1 MDTRHF
7 GSDVKSLSWKKCWC
21 QEFCWFAGGR
31 FEQERMPFWSG
42 YTLFCIPGVDWTK
55 VMLRSCRWNVTWF
68 ASRVRPSCFSDLSDG
83 PAGCTHP
90 PTMTFSSAS
99 FNTAPLSIVPTS
111 CTAVFPGRRNL
122 ACGAGH
128 NVSRLRRWWWQWR
141 WQWWQRPLPTRSTLL
156 SSVSTQNPLTFPE
169 IFFVATQGSHIE
181 FTYLGCHS

>member
-1 MDTRHF
+1 MLLVCWRSIWTGKNAFLKRVHT
-7 GSDVKSLSWKKCWC
+7 VLHSWGGLEESGGMWCW
-21 QEFCWFAGGR
+21 
-31 FEQERMPFWSG
+31 
-42 YTLFCIPGVDWTK
+42 GVVGEMWPDSQ
-55 VMLRSCRWNVTWF
+55 VGF
-68 ASRVRPSCFSDLSDG
+68 VRPAFPTFPTDQRAAL
-83 PAGCTHP
+83 TP

-156 SSVSTQNPLTFPE
+156 SSASLQNPLTFPE

>member
-90 PTMTFSSAS
+90 SPRLWPFPRPVLIQPLFLLCRRPALPCFLAGETWHAGLGIMSVGWGGGGGSGGGSGGRGPCLQGLPSSPQS
-99 FNTAPLSIVPTS
+99 QLKTHSLSMKS
-111 CTAVFPGRRNL
+111 
-122 ACGAGH
+122 
-128 NVSRLRRWWWQWR
+128 S
-141 WQWWQRPLPTRSTLL
+141 LL
-156 SSVSTQNPLTFPE
+156 QHKGV
-169 IFFVATQGSHIE
+169 I
-181 FTYLGCHS
+181 

>member
-1 MDTRHF
+1 MKCDLIRKS
-7 GSDVKSLSWKKCWC
+7 GSSVLL
-21 QEFCWFAGGR
+21 FR
-31 FEQERMPFWSG
+31 PFRRTSG
-42 YTLFCIPGVDWTK
+42 LHSP
-55 VMLRSCRWNVTWF
+55 L
-68 ASRVRPSCFSDLSDG
+68 
-83 PAGCTHP
+83 P

-141 WQWWQRPLPTRSTLL
+141 WQWWYRPLPTRSTLL
-156 SSVSTQNPLTFPE
+156 SSVSTQNPLTFHE